1 MDSLKKYVINIFI
14 IKTPHPPAAIDMLQA
29 PPAHNRDVPRLFFI
43 SLLLGALTCIFLY
56 LLPLFV
62 LEHPLISGKITLWL
76 SSVVIF
82 CIFFGMTLFPQTD
95 KDYLLKQGIT
105 YTVLLGIIVGLYAGL
120 LTVLKHFSID
130 RSNHTD
136 IFFYFLLAI
145 TLLFQP
151 LRCLIQNGVD
161 RYIFKGR
168 PDYRTLLCDF
178 SGKIS
183 SSLHLPDL
191 IEVLVSELPR
201 RLHITGTGLMIMEEK
216 RSRLYPEDLRIGSHL
231 WSESILISQLR
242 DRHRFFFC
250 KTIADDPALSDELM
264 EIKRSGFS
272 LVYGL
277 QGGSQFVGMLLLG
290 PKKDGNQYS
299 NRDVQVFSTLAN
311 QVTIAIEN
319 ALNYET
325 LSESKN
331 QLQLLYNKLVQA
343 EKMAALGEMTAILA
357 HELKNPLGIIR
368 SSAQFL
374 VSRDRKPEMRRKLL
388 RYIMDEVDNL
398 NLVITNLLGLARH
411 KPPRFRQTDLQK
423 EITEFVAQWRHG
435 SDHNKRVK
443 ISLSFPEHSPVMYAD
458 FKQLRQV
465 LLNCL
470 SNSEEVMPEGGKI
483 SISVR
488 ELENKRIE
496 IVLTDTGP
504 GVAEDD
510 LKLVFKKFFTTKT
523 KGVGLGLPVCRQII
537 RAHNGSITLVNNPDG
552 GASIVLHLP
561 LRPLVTIGRHRQNGP
576 VALSTQPDTSYGKT
590 DTHHRR

>member
-1 MDSLKKYVINIFI
+1 MPQLS
-14 IKTPHPPAAIDMLQA
+14 
-29 PPAHNRDVPRLFFI
+29 PAHNRDLLRLFLI
-43 SLLLGALTCIFLY
+43 SLWFGVLISIFLY
-56 LLPLFV
+56 LLPLLV
-62 LEHPLISGKITLWL
+62 LEHSPIPGKITLWL
-76 SSVVIF
+76 FSIVVF
-82 CIFFGMTLFPQTD
+82 TVFFGIALFPQTD
-95 KDYLLKQGIT
+95 KEYLLNQSIT
-105 YTVLLGIIVGLYAGL
+105 YTILLAIIFGLYAGL
-120 LTVLKHFSID
+120 LTVFEHFSPG
-130 RSNHTD
+130 SPNLSAG
-136 IFFYFLLAI
+136 FFYFLLTVA
-145 TLLFQP
+145 LLFYP
-151 LRCLIQNGVD
+151 LRHFIQSAVD
-161 RYIFKGR
+161 RYIFKSR

-183 SSLHLPDL
+183 SSLYLPDL
-191 IEVLVSELPR
+191 MEVLISELPR
-201 RLHITGTGLMIMEEK
+201 QLHITGIGLMIMDGK
-216 RSRLYPEDLRIGSHL
+216 RSRLYPDKLRIGSHL
-231 WSESILISQLR
+231 WSESRLVSLLR
-242 DRHRFFFC
+242 DGHHFLFC
-250 KTIADDPALSDELM
+250 KTITDDPALSDELM
-264 EIKRSGFS
+264 EIEKSGFS

-277 QGGSQFVGMLLLG
+277 QGGSQFIGMLLLG
-290 PKKDGNQYS
+290 PKKDGNRYS

-325 LSESKN
+325 LSESKD

-374 VSRDRKPEMRRKLL
+374 VGGDRKQAIRQKLL
-388 RYIMDEVDNL
+388 RYIIDEVDNL

-411 KPPRFRQTDLQK
+411 KPPRFRKVDLEK
-423 EITEFVAQWRHG
+423 EITEFVAQWQQS

-443 ISLSFPEHSPVMYAD
+443 IGLSFPGHLPVLYAD

-470 SNSEEVMPEGGKI
+470 SNSEEVMPQGGTV

-488 ELENKRIE
+488 ELENERVE

-510 LKLVFKKFFTTKT
+510 LKLVFKKFFTTKK
-523 KGVGLGLPVCRQII
+523 KGVGLGLPVCRQIV

-552 GASIVLHLP
+552 GASIILRLP
-561 LRPLVTIGRHRQNGP
+561 LRPLVTIGRHRQTPG
-576 VALSTQPDTSYGKT
+576 
-590 DTHHRR
+590 R